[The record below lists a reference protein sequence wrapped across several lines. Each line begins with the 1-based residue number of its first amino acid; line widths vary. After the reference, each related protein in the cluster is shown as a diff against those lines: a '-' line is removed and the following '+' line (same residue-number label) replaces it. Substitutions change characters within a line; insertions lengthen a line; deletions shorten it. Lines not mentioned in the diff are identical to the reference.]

1 MSDERRSL
9 SVVMPPGVEHSLST
23 VGAGAA
29 AATCKLVMSDD
40 RHALSV
46 VFPLGI
52 EPTLLTVGAE
62 TAATTCKVGE
72 VCSNGVV
79 TDRGEAM
86 SLSSENTSSDELASL
101 QRLQ

>member
-40 RHALSV
+40 RRALFV
-46 VFPLGI
+46 VFPPSI
-52 EPTLLTVGAE
+52 EPTLLTVG
-62 TAATTCKVGE
+62 TRTVAATCKAGE
-72 VCSNGVV
+72 VCNDDAV
-79 TDRGEAM
+79 TDCGEAM
-86 SLSSENTSSDELASL
+86 SLLREHFL
-101 QRLQ
+101 